1 MDCRRTLPNCIISA
15 EGSMRAK
22 SKKKRRQLVELTP
35 LESRSSEAITV
46 AWTVSITTLFFCN
59 LAILG
64 AHYYLAQNPDA
75 ERFRLMKELL
85 LISGCCMG
93 LISLALLPIV
103 YRVRTVAPPPGLAV
117 FGACLAMGPV
127 LAMILRNFQ

>member
-1 MDCRRTLPNCIISA
+1 MDYRRTLPNCIISA
-15 EGSMRAK
+15 EGSMPAK
-22 SKKKRRQLVELTP
+22 SKKKRKQAVELAP

-46 AWTVSITTLFFCN
+46 AWTVTITTLFFCN
-59 LAILG
+59 VAILG

-103 YRVRTVAPPPGLAV
+103 YRMRTVPPPSGLAV
-117 FGACLAMGPV
+117 FGACLAIGPV